1 MKSNGCETLLNIL
14 QKNYNKAT
22 ICINKLITS
31 FSPFDIK
38 CIKLNLMQKTSGNV
52 FLRHLRGRVFHIF
65 PRLHSVMG
73 GICIPLRGN
82 ILLHGMQSAFCLYL
96 RTGSTFLF
104 TFYSSDPSF
113 NWNLLRS
120 LYLKFKISAHAHI
133 AMTYY
138 YVLFTNFLK
147 WYEF

>member
-1 MKSNGCETLLNIL
+1 MKSNGCEPLLNIL
-14 QKNYNKAT
+14 QKNYKAT

-73 GICIPLRGN
+73 VYAFHFVEIFNFMECSLHFAY
-82 ILLHGMQSAFCLYL
+82 ILERVRFFYL
-96 RTGSTFLF
+96 RFTALIRVSIETF
-104 TFYSSDPSF
+104 
-113 NWNLLRS
+113 
-120 LYLKFKISAHAHI
+120 
-133 AMTYY
+133 
-138 YVLFTNFLK
+138 
-147 WYEF
+147 